1 MLACFAHY
9 LTISSKRKTLAL
21 SKQIEKFCQKK
32 HNKPNSLQR
41 GHKTRKSENRKKKRK
56 NLSESEKIPGNYNIF
71 LDTAVI
77 FPGHQKWVY
86 YLVVRGDPLC
96 QDPHCLDPLHLHPEV
111 SIIQLVSYKVQLFC
125 RI

>member
-9 LTISSKRKTLAL
+9 LTISSKHKTLAL
-21 SKQIEKFCQKK
+21 SKQIENFCQKK

-41 GHKTRKSENRKKKRK
+41 GHKTRKSENRKKTLVRVKK
-56 NLSESEKIPGNYNIF
+56 FVKTNYKFFWFEI
-71 LDTAVI
+71 DTAVI

-96 QDPHCLDPLHLHPEV
+96 QDPNCLDPLHLHPEV
-111 SIIQLVSYKVQLFC
+111 SITQLVSY
-125 RI
+125 